1 MAQTTSLSARP
12 IQLSELASWLKSQ
25 SPQLALEVHG
35 ECTFQGIQSPSR
47 ATAQDLAFL
56 STPKALKEGLNSQ
69 AQCFVV
75 HRKFAERLMAERPDA
90 SFIVSAEPERAMA
103 ISIHHFIRATP
114 PIPQRR
120 AGIHPTAVV
129 DPSAEIHPTAEV
141 GPYCVIEAQVKIAEG
156 ATLRSHVHVDAHT
169 EIGAHT
175 VIFPFT
181 FIGPHTTIGA
191 NCEIHCTN
199 IIGKEG
205 FGYAHDAQFNHYRI
219 PHQGRV
225 IIGNKVHLGAG
236 TTVDRG
242 TFEDTVINDGVIFDN
257 QAHIG
262 HNCSVGKNTVAAKG
276 FGMSGSSKIGAN
288 CLVGGGVALSNQVE
302 VVDGVQVGALSAIYR
317 DIEVVGAYA
326 GNPLLPLKDH
336 LRMKSA
342 LTRLPEIM
350 KRLKIK
356 DPESET

>member
-1 MAQTTSLSARP
+1 MAQTTTLSARP
-12 IQLSELASWLKSQ
+12 IQLIELATWLKTQ
-25 SPQLALEVHG
+25 APTLALETQG
-35 ECTFQGIQSPSR
+35 NSTFTGIQSPSR
-47 ATAQDLAFL
+47 ASINDLAFL

-69 AQCFVV
+69 ARSFVV
-75 HRKFAERLMAERPDA
+75 HRKLADRLKTERPDA
-90 SFIVSAEPERAMA
+90 SFIVSSEPERAMA
-103 ISIHHFIRATP
+103 ISIHHFIQSTP
-114 PIPQRR
+114 PLPPRR
-120 AGIHPTAVV
+120 PGIHPTAVV
-129 DPSAEIHPTAEV
+129 DPSAEIHPTAEI
-141 GPYCVIEAQVKIAEG
+141 GPFCVIEAHAKIGEG
-156 ATLRSHVHVDAHT
+156 ATLRSHVHVELGT
-169 EIGAHT
+169 SIGAHT

-181 FIGPHTTIGA
+181 FIGHHTQIGSD
-191 NCEIHCTN
+191 CEIHCTN

-205 FGYAHDAQFNHYRI
+205 FGYAHDSQFNHYRI

-262 HNCSVGKNTVAAKG
+262 HNCTVGKNTVAAKG
-276 FGMSGSSKIGAN
+276 FGMSGSSKIGSN

-302 VVDGVQVGALSAIYR
+302 VVDGVQIGALSAIYR
-317 DIEVVGAYA
+317 SIDQVGAYA

-342 LTRLPEIM
+342 LMRLPEIF

-356 DPESET
+356 EPESEA